1 MTNVKDRD
9 EPNTDRHG
17 AVYTNLEQTPLK
29 KCQQLPASYKRLV
42 RDENETDNRTSN
54 RSTQVG

>member
-9 EPNTDRHG
+9 EPNADRHG
-17 AVYTNLEQTPLK
+17 AVYTNLEQT
-29 KCQQLPASYKRLV
+29 QQLPASYKRLV

-54 RSTQVG
+54 RST